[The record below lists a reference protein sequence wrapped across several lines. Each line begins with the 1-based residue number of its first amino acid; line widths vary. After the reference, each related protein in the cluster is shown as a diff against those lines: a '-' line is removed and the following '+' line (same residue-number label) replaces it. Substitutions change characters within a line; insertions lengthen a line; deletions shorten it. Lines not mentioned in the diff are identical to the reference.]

1 MHDLCHAFNLIVQD
15 CVKIFPKAY
24 RDIVKN
30 ISALFARSPNQTAR
44 LKAVMRQRAVEDP
57 SNKAKLIGSYIK
69 TRWSSFKTCLDIII
83 EQAES
88 LYAYFVAEEDHGRA
102 AYFNTANLLM
112 LRLFSSLLGKI
123 HYYIM
128 EFQKDDLDMIH
139 VVKTL
144 KMCPASIGGYLFR
157 QENRPKGRRKYFEQF
172 QDMQPLL
179 SLNQDSEEY
188 KARQFSEADFAAY
201 LMERNPDL
209 RLYHD
214 QSTEFQTQF
223 MNTAMNFM
231 KAAFEGI
238 KQRLPST
245 TSDIMLAD
253 SLLLNDESDIN
264 SLRRIQ
270 NLSSCLEGWSK
281 ESQFPLIFRLA
292 KAIQVLP
299 YSSVPVERHFSV
311 ATDIKTIKRNNLT
324 VDSVQ
329 ACLLSKQF
337 FQADELYFNSEMQQK
352 YRQLLNNK
360 NDMVP
365 EDSITPATTNLF
377 DENTAIQNP
386 SSMEEEK
393 VPLDRPIVAAFRN
406 SSSTDY
412 PFLFYFPSQAPLT
425 QAQELALALNIQN
438 ISRYPSVEGRF
449 PIIDSSLFES
459 MVIAKRPH
467 PTELDSHTLKQAK
480 PLGEL
485 NELHTLA
492 ELESASGRGQI
503 LE

>member
-1 MHDLCHAFNLIVQD
+1 M
-15 CVKIFPKAY
+15 
-24 RDIVKN
+24 
-30 ISALFARSPNQTAR
+30 
-44 LKAVMRQRAVEDP
+44 
-57 SNKAKLIGSYIK
+57 
-69 TRWSSFKTCLDIII
+69 
-83 EQAES
+83 
-88 LYAYFVAEEDHGRA
+88 
-102 AYFNTANLLM
+102 
-112 LRLFSSLLGKI
+112 SSL
-123 HYYIM
+123 
-128 EFQKDDLDMIH
+128 
-139 VVKTL
+139 
-144 KMCPASIGGYLFR
+144 IGGYLFR

-223 MNTAMNFM
+223 MNTAINFM

-245 TSDIMLAD
+245 TSDIILAD

-264 SLRRIQ
+264 SLRVLASKFDDIISSNEFSKFKLELDVLEFQFDDVSRRIQ

-352 YRQLLNNK
+352 YRQLLKNK

-377 DENTAIQNP
+377 HENTAIQNP

-412 PFLFYFPSQAPLT
+412 PFLFHFPSQAPLT
-425 QAQELALALNIQN
+425 QAQELAPPLSIQN

-459 MVIAKRPH
+459 MVIAKRSH
-467 PTELDSHTLKQAK
+467 STELDSHTLKQAK
-480 PLGEL
+480 PLGEP

-492 ELESASGRGQI
+492 ELESASMERSDFRVITTHKDSNPSEEAKEHDSYKNKKDGDEDSG
-503 LE
+503 EEK